1 MEQNSL
7 RLILLV
13 VGIAIL
19 IGIYLYDVL
28 QRKRAQEMEQFD
40 LPDNDERISP
50 VMSDGPSFSA
60 VFDEQQAVEPVKE
73 VERVMDDEQDVPA
86 DTKPEEIPVVE
97 QAPVVQL
104 AILPE
109 VGNKLSGSALLDAF
123 TGLNLEFGDMGIFH
137 CYERHDGVEIQ
148 RFHVANILEPGTFP
162 VGSMSDFE
170 STGIVLFFQA
180 NDSGD
185 PELAF
190 ESMLNVAEQLSRS
203 LEAKLLDAE
212 MNELTIDKITD
223 IQSQL
228 AGLSH

>member
-1 MEQNSL
+1 MEQNLL
-7 RLILLV
+7 RLILV
-13 VGIAIL
+13 AVGIVIL

-28 QRKRAQEMEQFD
+28 QKKRTQEVEEFD
-40 LPDNDERISP
+40 IPDNDERIMP
-50 VMSDGPSFSA
+50 VMSNEPSFSA

-73 VERVMDDEQDVPA
+73 DERVMEDVQDLSPVIE
-86 DTKPEEIPVVE
+86 PEGIPVAE
-97 QAPVVQL
+97 QAPVIQL
-104 AILPE
+104 AVLPKE
-109 VGNKLSGSALLDAF
+109 GNSLSGSALLETF

-185 PELAF
+185 PEVVF
-190 ESMLNVAEQLSRS
+190 SSMLNVAEQLSRS
-203 LEAKLLDAE
+203 LDAKLVDAE
-212 MNELTIDKITD
+212 MNELTIDKITR